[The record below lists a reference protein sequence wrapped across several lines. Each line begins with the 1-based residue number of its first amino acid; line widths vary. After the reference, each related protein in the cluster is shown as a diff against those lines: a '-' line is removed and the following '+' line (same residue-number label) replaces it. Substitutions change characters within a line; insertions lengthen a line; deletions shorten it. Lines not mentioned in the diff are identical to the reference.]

1 MYSQCGKTLPERRSV
16 VGNDDQFSLS
26 HSQGFEGLFVAQL
39 VFAGL
44 HDKGQSAVDRLDG
57 LLLLLLGSHGGLTSF
72 LEGRNDKSAPIHAKC
87 CVEKNDRKKKFHRVV
102 FLL

>member
-1 MYSQCGKTLPERRSV
+1 MLSFLTNALGENKFLNFSNCEDKGRPLSSQCGKILPERRSV

-57 LLLLLLGSHGGLTSF
+57 LLLLLLGSHFVVKVS
-72 LEGRNDKSAPIHAKC
+72 
-87 CVEKNDRKKKFHRVV
+87 KN
-102 FLL
+102 

>member
-1 MYSQCGKTLPERRSV
+1 MESRFLNFPDHEDKGRPLCSQCGKILPERRSV
-16 VGNDDQFSLS
+16 VCNDDQFSLS

-57 LLLLLLGSHGGLTSF
+57 LLLLLLGSHF
-72 LEGRNDKSAPIHAKC
+72 
-87 CVEKNDRKKKFHRVV
+87 VV
-102 FLL
+102 KVSRI

>member
-1 MYSQCGKTLPERRSV
+1 MSSQCGKILPERRGV

-57 LLLLLLGSHGGLTSF
+57 LLLLLLGSHF
-72 LEGRNDKSAPIHAKC
+72 
-87 CVEKNDRKKKFHRVV
+87 VVRVSKI
-102 FLL
+102 